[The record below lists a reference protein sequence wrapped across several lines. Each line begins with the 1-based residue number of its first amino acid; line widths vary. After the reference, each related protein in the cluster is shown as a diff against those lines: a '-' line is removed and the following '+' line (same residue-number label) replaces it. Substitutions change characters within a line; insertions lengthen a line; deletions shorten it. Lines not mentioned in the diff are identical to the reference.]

1 MPCRHTAIIA
11 KLEATAAV
19 MFNIQIAVEC
29 FLCGSEKI
37 ITEFAIIVERISPK
51 IRIFN
56 VSL

>member
-1 MPCRHTAIIA
+1 
-11 KLEATAAV
+11 

-37 ITEFAIIVERISPK
+37 IKEFAIIAERISPK

>member
-37 ITEFAIIVERISPK
+37 IKEFAIIAETIIPRIRNFK
-51 IRIFN
+51 VN
-56 VSL
+56 L

>member
-1 MPCRHTAIIA
+1 MPCLHTAITA
-11 KLEATAAV
+11 KLVAIAPV

-29 FLCGSEKI
+29 FLCGSEKT
-37 ITEFAIIVERISPK
+37 ITEFAITAERISPK